1 MKGQPGSSLARTP
14 RRAVRPGATWTAAL
28 LAAGLC
34 ARPAL
39 AQRDTAAT
47 APPAAGA
54 VRPATPGA
62 IKYGKWAAAAI
73 AAVTTAIGIHEH
85 NAGNNAYAGLVGYC
99 SQIAICRL
107 APDGRYADARAEA
120 AYQQVVRDDRAAR
133 VWLVSGQVSAVAAAV
148 LFVLELR
155 HAAGPPNIPFSGLLV
170 EPGLRQNKVGVRVM
184 LGR

>member
-1 MKGQPGSSLARTP
+1 VRSDQGSSPGRTR
-14 RRAVRPGATWTAAL
+14 RRAVRRRATWTAAL
-28 LAAGLC
+28 LVAGLC

-39 AQRDTAAT
+39 AQPDTAAT
-47 APPAAGA
+47 AAPAARA
-54 VRPATPGA
+54 LRPATPGG

-73 AAVTTAIGIHEH
+73 AAVTTAVGIHEH
-85 NAGNNAYAGLVGYC
+85 NAANNAYAGLVGYC

-133 VWLVSGQVSAVAAAV
+133 VWLVAGQASAVAAAV

-155 HAAGPPNIPFSGLLV
+155 NARGPPNIPYAGLLV
-170 EPGLRQNKVGVRVM
+170 EPGLRETKVGFRWS
-184 LGR
+184 LGW